1 MTTAPSP
8 ARTLTERLLEMQLRE
23 PEAVPRRI
31 LWIVCALFGALLTWA
46 LVAQLDVVAV
56 AEGQLVPQTYVKVVQ
71 PAEAGIVR
79 EILVREGDTVEAGQP
94 LIRLDATYAS
104 ADRRSVGTQLS
115 LKRLEQR
122 RVEAQ
127 LAGQPL
133 SRETEDPP
141 GLFAQVQMDAAARQ
155 RSHLDLVAQ
164 EEATR
169 ARLESELLAATET
182 LGKLQRTLPSYE
194 EAAKAYQS
202 LADQKLVGRL
212 LSDEKQREAVEQAQD
227 LKAQAAHVQ
236 SLRQALRAQ
245 QGRLDQLGS
254 EYASELQ
261 SEAVDLAAEIAQ
273 LEEEATKQG
282 FREGLL
288 ELKAPQDGVV
298 KELATTTV
306 GAVVQPG
313 TVIVTLVPKN
323 DALVGEV
330 YVKNQDIGFVRE
342 GQPVRIKLSA
352 YPFTRYGMLEGTVQT
367 ISADASRLENGAE
380 VLNDDEDDEREIS
393 PFKVLV
399 RLDNRELIWNGRV
412 LPIAAGMQV
421 QAEIRQEQRTVMEYL
436 LSPVKKVAHE
446 AGVER

>member
-1 MTTAPSP
+1 MIAASP
-8 ARTLTERLLEMQLRE
+8 PVARLTERLFEIQGQD
-23 PEAVPRRI
+23 PGAAPRRV
-31 LWIVCALFGALLTWA
+31 LWIICALFVALIVWS
-46 LVAQLDVVAV
+46 LVAKLDIVAV
-56 AEGQLVPQTYVKVVQ
+56 AEGQLVPQTYVKIVQ

-79 EILVREGDTVEAGQP
+79 EILVREGDAVAAGQ
-94 LIRLDATYAS
+94 LLVRLDATYAA
-104 ADRRSVGTQLS
+104 ADRRSIGTQLS

-122 RVEAQ
+122 RVQAQ

-133 SRETEDPP
+133 SRQAEDPP
-141 GLFAQVQMDAAARQ
+141 ALFAQVQMDAAARQ

-169 ARLESELLAATET
+169 ARLESDLLASTET
-182 LGKLQRTLPSYE
+182 LGKLERTLPSYE
-194 EAAKAYQS
+194 DAARAYQA

-212 LSDEKQREAVEQAQD
+212 QSDEKQREAVERAQD

-245 QGRLDQLGS
+245 EQRLTQLRS
-254 EYASELQ
+254 AYASELQ
-261 SEAVDLAAEIAQ
+261 SEAVQLAAEISR

-288 ELKAPQDGVV
+288 ELKAPQGGIV

-313 TVIVTLVPKN
+313 TVIVTLVPKSE
-323 DALVGEV
+323 ALVGEV

-342 GQPVRIKLSA
+342 GQSVRIKLAA

-367 ISADASRLENGAE
+367 IIADATSKDQSTGTDAEGENRG
-380 VLNDDEDDEREIS
+380 VS

-399 RLDNRELIWNGRV
+399 HLGERELKWSGGV

-436 LSPVKKVAHE
+436 LSPVKRVVQQ